1 MSNMALS
8 TYSEIQTTI
17 ANYLSRDDLTSA
29 IPDFIQLAEI
39 RLRRDLRLRQMLT
52 QTSTTATSGGAT
64 ISLPSDFLQA
74 RDVYV
79 DSDPDFPVTFATPSI
94 FIRNGRTNESG
105 VPAFY
110 TILGST
116 IQFAPIPDSNYDIK
130 ILYYAAPAFLST
142 SNTTNLWLT
151 TCPDALLYGSLGEA
165 EPYLMNDPR
174 LQTWG
179 ALYDRAIAALTRS
192 DEEGQYSG
200 VPLTMTLAK
209 R

>member
-8 TYSEIQTTI
+8 TYSELQTTI

-52 QTSTTATSGGAT
+52 QASITATGGVST

-94 FIRNGRTNESG
+94 FIRNGRTNQSG

-142 SNTTNLWLT
+142 SNTSNLWLT

>member
-8 TYSEIQTTI
+8 TYSELQTTI

-52 QTSTTATSGGAT
+52 QASVTATGGVAT
-64 ISLPSDFLQA
+64 INLPSDFLQA

-79 DSDPDFPVTFATPSI
+79 DSDPDFPITFSTPSI
-94 FIRNGRTNESG
+94 FIRNGRTNQSG

-110 TILGST
+110 TVLGST
-116 IQFAPIPDSNYDIK
+116 IQLAPIPDSTYTIK
-130 ILYYAAPAFLST
+130 ILYYASPAFLST

-151 TCPDALLYGSLGEA
+151 TCPDALLYASLGEA

-179 ALYDRAIAALTRS
+179 TLYDRAIFSLTRS
-192 DEEGQYSG
+192 DEESQYSG
-200 VPLTMTLAK
+200 VPLTMTVAK

>member
-1 MSNMALS
+1 MSNMALNS
-8 TYSEIQTTI
+8 YANLQTTI

-116 IQFAPIPDSNYDIK
+116 IQFAPIPDSDYTIK

-142 SNTTNLWLT
+142 SNTSNLWLT
-151 TCPDALLYGSLGEA
+151 TCPDALLYASLGEA
-165 EPYLMNDPR
+165 EPYIMNDPR

-179 ALYDRAIAALTRS
+179 ALYDRAIASLTRS
-192 DEEGQYSG
+192 DEESQYSG
-200 VPLTMTLAK
+200 VPLTMMVAK

>member
-1 MSNMALS
+1 MALNS
-8 TYSEIQTTI
+8 YANLQTTI

-52 QTSTTATSGGAT
+52 QASITATGGVST

-94 FIRNGRTNESG
+94 FIRNGRTNQSG

-142 SNTTNLWLT
+142 ATPTNLWIT

-192 DEEGQYSG
+192 DEESQYSG
-200 VPLTMTLAK
+200 VPLAMTLAK

>member
-1 MSNMALS
+1 MALS
-8 TYSEIQTTI
+8 TYSDLQTTI

-94 FIRNGRTNESG
+94 FIRNGRANESG

-116 IQFAPIPDSNYDIK
+116 IQFAPIPDSDYTIK
-130 ILYYAAPAFLST
+130 ILYYAAPAFLSS
-142 SNTTNLWLT
+142 SNTSNLWLT
-151 TCPDALLYGSLGEA
+151 TCPDALLYASLGEA
-165 EPYLMNDPR
+165 EPYIMNDPR

-179 ALYDRAIAALTRS
+179 ALYDRAIASLTRS
-192 DEEGQYSG
+192 DEESQYSG
-200 VPLTMTLAK
+200 VPLTMMVAK

>member
-1 MSNMALS
+1 MALNS
-8 TYSEIQTTI
+8 YGNLQTTI

-116 IQFAPIPDSNYDIK
+116 IQFAPIPDSDYTIK
-130 ILYYAAPAFLST
+130 ILYYAAPTFLSS
-142 SNTTNLWLT
+142 SNTSNLWLT
-151 TCPDALLYGSLGEA
+151 TCPDALLYASLGEA
-165 EPYLMNDPR
+165 EPYIMNDPR

-179 ALYDRAIAALTRS
+179 ALYDRAIASLTRS
-192 DEEGQYSG
+192 DEESQYSG
-200 VPLTMTLAK
+200 VPLTMMVAK

>member
-1 MSNMALS
+1 MALNS
-8 TYSEIQTTI
+8 YGNLQTTI

-79 DSDPDFPVTFATPSI
+79 DSDPDFPITFATPSI
-94 FIRNGRTNESG
+94 FIRNGRTNQSG

-116 IQFAPIPDSNYDIK
+116 IQFAPIPDSDYTIK

-142 SNTTNLWLT
+142 SNTSNLWLT
-151 TCPDALLYGSLGEA
+151 TCPDALLYASLGEA
-165 EPYLMNDPR
+165 EPYIMNDPR

-179 ALYDRAIAALTRS
+179 ALYDRAIASLTRS
-192 DEEGQYSG
+192 DEESQYSG
-200 VPLTMTLAK
+200 VPLTMMVAK

>member
-1 MSNMALS
+1 
-8 TYSEIQTTI
+8 
-17 ANYLSRDDLTSA
+17 
-29 IPDFIQLAEI
+29 
-39 RLRRDLRLRQMLT
+39 MLT

-79 DSDPDFPVTFATPSI
+79 DSDPDFPITFATPSI
-94 FIRNGRTNESG
+94 FIRNGRTNQSG

-142 SNTTNLWLT
+142 AATSNLWLT
-151 TCPDALLYGSLGEA
+151 TCPDALLYASLGEA
-165 EPYLMNDPR
+165 EPYIMNDPR

-179 ALYDRAIAALTRS
+179 ALYDRAIASLTRS
-192 DEEGQYSG
+192 DEESQYSG
-200 VPLTMTLAK
+200 VPLTMMVAK

>member
-1 MSNMALS
+1 MALS
-8 TYSEIQTTI
+8 TYSELQTTI
-17 ANYLSRDDLTSA
+17 ANYLSRDDLTTA

-52 QTSTTATSGGAT
+52 QTSITATGGGAT
-64 ISLPSDFLQA
+64 INLPTDFLQA

-79 DSDPDFPVTFATPSI
+79 DSDPDFPITFATPSI

-116 IQFAPIPDSNYDIK
+116 IQLAPIPDSNYTIK
-130 ILYYAAPAFLST
+130 ILYYAAPDFLST
-142 SNTTNLWLT
+142 SNTSNVFLAN
-151 TCPDALLYGSLGEA
+151 CPDAVLYGALGEA

-179 ALYDRAIAALTRS
+179 ALYDRAVASLTRS
-192 DEEGQYSG
+192 DEESQYSG
-200 VPLTMTLAK
+200 VPLTMMVTK

>member
-1 MSNMALS
+1 MALS
-8 TYSEIQTTI
+8 TYSELQTTI
-17 ANYLSRDDLTSA
+17 ANYLSRDDLTTA

-52 QTSTTATSGGAT
+52 QTSVTATGGGAT
-64 ISLPSDFLQA
+64 INLPTDFLQA

-79 DSDPDFPVTFATPSI
+79 DSDPDFPITFATPSI

-116 IQFAPIPDSNYDIK
+116 IQFAPIPDSNYTIK
-130 ILYYAAPAFLST
+130 ILYYAAPDFLST
-142 SNTTNLWLT
+142 SNTSNVFLAN
-151 TCPDALLYGSLGEA
+151 CPDAVLYGALGEA

-179 ALYDRAIAALTRS
+179 ALYDRAVASLTRS
-192 DEEGQYSG
+192 DEESQYSG
-200 VPLTMTLAK
+200 VPLTMMVTK

>member
-1 MSNMALS
+1 MALN
-8 TYSEIQTTI
+8 TYSALQTTI

-52 QTSTTATSGGAT
+52 QTSTAATGGVAT

-79 DSDPDFPVTFATPSI
+79 DSDPDFPITFATPSI
-94 FIRNGRTNESG
+94 FIRNGRTNQSG

-110 TILGST
+110 TILGTT
-116 IQFAPIPDSNYDIK
+116 IQFAPIPDSNYTIK
-130 ILYYAAPAFLST
+130 ILYYAAPDFLSSAIT
-142 SNTTNLWLT
+142 SNLFLT

-179 ALYDRAIAALTRS
+179 ALYDRAIAALTKS
-192 DEEGQYSG
+192 DEEAQYSG
-200 VPLTMTLAK
+200 VPLAMTLAK

>member
-1 MSNMALS
+1 MSNMALN
-8 TYSEIQTTI
+8 TYSALQTTI
-17 ANYLSRDDLTSA
+17 ANYLSRDDLTAA

-52 QTSTTATSGGAT
+52 QTSTAATGGVAT

-79 DSDPDFPVTFATPSI
+79 DSDPDFPITYSTPST

-116 IQFAPIPDSNYDIK
+116 IQFAPIPDSNYTIK
-130 ILYYAAPAFLST
+130 ILYYAAPDFLST
-142 SNTTNLWLT
+142 SNTSNVFLAN
-151 TCPDALLYGSLGEA
+151 CPDAVLYGALGEA

>member
-8 TYSEIQTTI
+8 SYSDLQTTI

-116 IQFAPIPDSNYDIK
+116 IQFAPIPDSDYTIK
-130 ILYYAAPAFLST
+130 ILYYAAPAFLSS
-142 SNTTNLWLT
+142 SNTSNLWLT
-151 TCPDALLYGSLGEA
+151 TCPDALLYASLGEA
-165 EPYLMNDPR
+165 EPYIMNDPR

-179 ALYDRAIAALTRS
+179 ALYDRAIASLTRS
-192 DEEGQYSG
+192 DEESQYSG
-200 VPLTMTLAK
+200 VPLTMMVAK

>member
-1 MSNMALS
+1 MALN
-8 TYSEIQTTI
+8 TYSALQTTI
-17 ANYLSRDDLTSA
+17 ANYLSRDDLTAA

-52 QTSTTATSGGAT
+52 QTSTAATGGVAT
-64 ISLPSDFLQA
+64 ISLPTDFLQA

-79 DSDPDFPVTFATPSI
+79 DSDPDFPITFATPSI

-116 IQFAPIPDSNYDIK
+116 IQLAPIPDSNYTIK
-130 ILYYAAPAFLST
+130 ILYYAAPDFLST
-142 SNTTNLWLT
+142 SNTTNLFLT
-151 TCPDALLYGSLGEA
+151 TCPDALLYGALGEA

-179 ALYDRAIAALTRS
+179 VLYDRAIAALTRS
-192 DEEGQYSG
+192 DEESQYSG
-200 VPLTMTLAK
+200 VPLAMALAK

>member
-8 TYSEIQTTI
+8 TYSELQTTI
-17 ANYLSRDDLTSA
+17 ANYLSRDDLTTA

-52 QTSTTATSGGAT
+52 QTSVTATGGGAT
-64 ISLPSDFLQA
+64 INLPTDFLQA

-79 DSDPDFPVTFATPSI
+79 DSDPDFPITFATPSI

-116 IQFAPIPDSNYDIK
+116 IQLAPIPDSNYTIK

-142 SNTTNLWLT
+142 SNTTNLFLT
-151 TCPDALLYGSLGEA
+151 TCPDALLYGALGEA

-179 ALYDRAIAALTRS
+179 VLYDRAITALTRS
-192 DEEGQYSG
+192 DEESQYSG
-200 VPLTMTLAK
+200 VPLAMALAK

>member
-1 MSNMALS
+1 MALS
-8 TYSEIQTTI
+8 TYSDLQTTI

-94 FIRNGRTNESG
+94 FIRNGRTNES
-105 VPAFY
+105 
-110 TILGST
+110 
-116 IQFAPIPDSNYDIK
+116 
-130 ILYYAAPAFLST
+130 
-142 SNTTNLWLT
+142 
-151 TCPDALLYGSLGEA
+151 
-165 EPYLMNDPR
+165 
-174 LQTWG
+174 
-179 ALYDRAIAALTRS
+179 
-192 DEEGQYSG
+192 
-200 VPLTMTLAK
+200 
-209 R
+209 

>member
-1 MSNMALS
+1 MALN
-8 TYSEIQTTI
+8 TYSALQTTI

-52 QTSTTATSGGAT
+52 QTSTAATGGVAT

-79 DSDPDFPVTFATPSI
+79 DSDPDFPITFATPSTL
-94 FIRNGRTNESG
+94 IRNGRTNQSG

-110 TILGST
+110 TILGTT
-116 IQFAPIPDSNYDIK
+116 IQFAPIPDSNYTIK
-130 ILYYAAPAFLST
+130 ILYYAAPDFLSSANT
-142 SNTTNLWLT
+142 SNLFLT

-179 ALYDRAIAALTRS
+179 ALYDRAIAALTKS
-192 DEEGQYSG
+192 DEEAQYSG
-200 VPLTMTLAK
+200 VPLAMTLAK

>member
-1 MSNMALS
+1 MALNS
-8 TYSEIQTTI
+8 YANLQTTI

-116 IQFAPIPDSNYDIK
+116 IQFAPIPDSDYTIK

-142 SNTTNLWLT
+142 SNTSNLWLT
-151 TCPDALLYGSLGEA
+151 TCPDALLYASLGEA
-165 EPYLMNDPR
+165 EPYIMNDPR

-179 ALYDRAIAALTRS
+179 ALYDRAIASLTRS
-192 DEEGQYSG
+192 DEESQYSG
-200 VPLTMTLAK
+200 VPLTMMVAK

>member
-1 MSNMALS
+1 MALNS
-8 TYSEIQTTI
+8 YANLQTTI
-17 ANYLSRDDLTSA
+17 ANYLSRDDLTAA

-52 QTSTTATSGGAT
+52 QTSTAATGGVAT

-79 DSDPDFPVTFATPSI
+79 DSDPDFPITYATPSA

-110 TILGST
+110 TILGTT
-116 IQFAPIPDSNYDIK
+116 IQFAPIPDSNYTIK
-130 ILYYAAPAFLST
+130 ILYYAAPDFLST
-142 SNTTNLWLT
+142 SNTSNVFLA
-151 TCPDALLYGSLGEA
+151 TCPDAVLYGALGEA

-192 DEEGQYSG
+192 DEESQYSG
-200 VPLTMTLAK
+200 VPLTMMVTK

>member
-8 TYSEIQTTI
+8 TYSDLQTTI

-29 IPDFIQLAEI
+29 TPDFIQLAEI

-116 IQFAPIPDSNYDIK
+116 IQFAPIPDSDYTIK
-130 ILYYAAPAFLST
+130 ILYYAAPAFLSS
-142 SNTTNLWLT
+142 SNTSNLWLT
-151 TCPDALLYGSLGEA
+151 TCPDALLYASLGEA
-165 EPYLMNDPR
+165 EPYIMNDPR

-179 ALYDRAIAALTRS
+179 ALYDRAIASLTRS
-192 DEEGQYSG
+192 DEESQYSG
-200 VPLTMTLAK
+200 VPLTMMVAK

>member
-1 MSNMALS
+1 MALN
-8 TYSEIQTTI
+8 TYSALQTTI
-17 ANYLSRDDLTSA
+17 ANYLSRDDLTAA

-52 QTSTTATSGGAT
+52 QTSTAATGGVAT

-79 DSDPDFPVTFATPSI
+79 DSDPDFPITFATPSI
-94 FIRNGRTNESG
+94 FIRNGRTNQSG

-110 TILGST
+110 TILGTT
-116 IQFAPIPDSNYDIK
+116 IQFAPIPDSNYTIK
-130 ILYYAAPAFLST
+130 ILYYAAPDFLSSANT
-142 SNTTNLWLT
+142 SNLFLT

-179 ALYDRAIAALTRS
+179 ALYDRAIAALTKS
-192 DEEGQYSG
+192 DEEAQYSG
-200 VPLTMTLAK
+200 VPLAMTLAK

>member
-1 MSNMALS
+1 MALS
-8 TYSEIQTTI
+8 TYSELQTTI
-17 ANYLSRDDLTSA
+17 ANYLSRDDLTAA

-52 QTSTTATSGGAT
+52 QASITATGGVST

-94 FIRNGRTNESG
+94 FIRNGRTNQSG

-130 ILYYAAPAFLST
+130 ILYYAAPAFLSSST
-142 SNTTNLWLT
+142 PTNLWIT

-192 DEEGQYSG
+192 DEESQYSG
-200 VPLTMTLAK
+200 VPLAMTLAK

>member
-8 TYSEIQTTI
+8 TYSELQTTI

-52 QTSTTATSGGAT
+52 QASITATGGVST

-94 FIRNGRTNESG
+94 FIRNGRTNQSG

-130 ILYYAAPAFLST
+130 ILYYAAPAFLSSST
-142 SNTTNLWLT
+142 TTNLWIT

-192 DEEGQYSG
+192 DEESQYSG
-200 VPLTMTLAK
+200 VPLAMTLAK